1 MPENNMKDME
11 VSELADLLDV
21 TKLVVSTIEMDKVLE
36 SILESAMRL
45 TNTSAGSIALYSNE
59 THELELHAY
68 KGFSQDFIGNAR
80 WLVRPGGLTD
90 KILHSSKPTVI
101 TDTTNK
107 KFFTNPLA
115 IKEGIKS
122 LICVPLTVEK
132 KIIGVLY
139 VDDFKPRNYS
149 KAELKLLSILSTY
162 AAMSIDHAKLLDK
175 TRKLACTDGLTGLY
189 NHRHFQDTL
198 SKELSRA
205 ERYEEP
211 LSLMLADI
219 DDFKL
224 LNDQFGHTFGDTV
237 LRRLAEILM
246 AATRESDTAAR
257 YGGEEFAII
266 LPKVNSSQAAAMA
279 RRLMEEIDKNM
290 ASLMRGKLP
299 LTVSI
304 GISSFPDDS
313 TKPLELIKKADKALY
328 EAKRLGK
335 DRVVLYRETRG

>member
-11 VSELADLLDV
+11 VGELADLLTV
-21 TKLVVSTIEMDKVLE
+21 TRLVVSTIEMDKVLE

-45 TNTSAGSIALYSNE
+45 TNTSAGSIALYNKE

-68 KGFSQDFIGNAR
+68 KGFSKDFIGNTK
-80 WLVRPGGLTD
+80 WHVRPGGLTD

-149 KAELKLLSILSTY
+149 RTELKLLSILSTY

-189 NHRHFQDTL
+189 NHRHFQDSL
-198 SKELSRA
+198 GKELSRA
-205 ERYEEP
+205 ERYKEP
-211 LSLMLADI
+211 LSLMLVDI

-224 LNDQFGHTFGDTV
+224 LNDRFGHTFGDTV

-279 RRLMEEIDKNM
+279 RRLMEEVGKNM
-290 ASLMRGKLP
+290 ASLMRGKPP

-335 DRVVLYRETRG
+335 DRVVLYQEIRG